1 MELANNLKYYRE
13 KAGFTQEE
21 VANELR
27 VTRQSISRWE
37 NGKSYPDLDN
47 LVLISELYQVSIDH
61 LIKENEEL
69 FKRIEQN
76 AQEIQDKK
84 QKLIE
89 VEQEVLQ
96 ITGKEKFE
104 KDESLLLILLAAVAS
119 FIFPLGLLL
128 IGFVLIRNKRQNRF
142 YKLIWLVALIA
153 LFFNVYAG
161 YGHLANYLGWG
172 DIHIEKIE

>member
-13 KAGFTQEE
+13 KAGFTQEQ

-69 FKRIEQN
+69 FKKIDQN

-84 QKLIE
+84 QKLREI
-89 VEQEVLQ
+89 EQEVLQ
-96 ITGKEKFE
+96 ITSKE
-104 KDESLLLILLAAVAS
+104 KDESLLLLLLAAVS
-119 FIFPLGLLL
+119 SLIFPLGLLL

-153 LFFNVYAG
+153 LFFNAYDG
-161 YGHLANYLGWG
+161 YVHLNNYLGWG
-172 DIHIEKIE
+172 EVHVEKIE

>member
-13 KAGFTQEE
+13 KAGFTQEQ

-69 FKRIEQN
+69 FKKIDQN

-84 QKLIE
+84 QKLREI
-89 VEQEVLQ
+89 EQEVLQ
-96 ITGKEKFE
+96 ITSKE
-104 KDESLLLILLAAVAS
+104 KDESLLLLLLVAVS
-119 FIFPLGLLL
+119 SLVFPLGLLL

-142 YKLIWLVALIA
+142 YKLIWLVALIV
-153 LFFNVYAG
+153 LFINVYSG
-161 YGHLANYLGWG
+161 IGIVGDYLGWG
-172 DIHIEKIE
+172 EVHVEKIE

>member
-13 KAGFTQEE
+13 KAGFTQEQ

-69 FKRIEQN
+69 FKKIDQN

-84 QKLIE
+84 QKLVEI
-89 VEQEVLQ
+89 EQEVLQ
-96 ITGKEKFE
+96 ITNKE
-104 KDESLLLILLAAVAS
+104 KDESLLLLLLVAVS
-119 FIFPLGLLL
+119 SLIFPLGLLL

-142 YKLIWLVALIA
+142 YKLIWLVALIS

-172 DIHIEKIE
+172 EVHVEKIE

>member
-37 NGKSYPDLDN
+37 NGKSNPDLDN
-47 LVLISELYQVSIDH
+47 LVLISELYQVSLDH

-69 FKRIEQN
+69 FKKIDQN
-76 AQEIQDKK
+76 VQEIQDKK
-84 QKLIE
+84 QKLREI
-89 VEQEVLQ
+89 EQEVLQ
-96 ITGKEKFE
+96 ITSKE
-104 KDESLLLILLAAVAS
+104 KDESLLLLLLAAVS
-119 FIFPLGLLL
+119 SLIFPLGLLL

-142 YKLIWLVALIA
+142 YKLIWLVALIV
-153 LFFNVYAG
+153 LFINVYSG
-161 YGHLANYLGWG
+161 IGIVGDYLGWG
-172 DIHIEKIE
+172 EVHIEKIE

>member
-13 KAGFTQEE
+13 KAGFTQEQ

-27 VTRQSISRWE
+27 ITRQSISRWE

-69 FKRIEQN
+69 FKKIDQN

-84 QKLIE
+84 QKLREI
-89 VEQEVLQ
+89 EQEVLQ
-96 ITGKEKFE
+96 ITSKE
-104 KDESLLLILLAAVAS
+104 KDESLLLLLLAAVS
-119 FIFPLGLLL
+119 SLIFPLGLLL

-142 YKLIWLVALIA
+142 YKLIWLVGLIV
-153 LFFNVYAG
+153 LFLNVYSG
-161 YGHLANYLGWG
+161 LGIVGDYLGWG
-172 DIHIEKIE
+172 EVHIEKIE

>member
-13 KAGFTQEE
+13 KAGFTQEQ

-27 VTRQSISRWE
+27 ITRQSISRWE

-69 FKRIEQN
+69 FKKIDQN

-84 QKLIE
+84 QKLREI
-89 VEQEVLQ
+89 EQEVLQ
-96 ITGKEKFE
+96 ITSKE
-104 KDESLLLILLAAVAS
+104 KDESLLLLLLAAVS
-119 FIFPLGLLL
+119 SLIFPLGLLL

-142 YKLIWLVALIA
+142 YKLIWLVALIV
-153 LFFNVYAG
+153 LFINVYSG
-161 YGHLANYLGWG
+161 IGIVGDYLGWG
-172 DIHIEKIE
+172 EVHIEKIE

>member
-47 LVLISELYQVSIDH
+47 LVLISELYQVSIDK

-69 FKRIEQN
+69 FKKIDQN

-84 QKLIE
+84 QKLREI
-89 VEQEVLQ
+89 EQEVLQ
-96 ITGKEKFE
+96 ITSKE
-104 KDESLLLILLAAVAS
+104 KDESLLLLLLAAVSS
-119 FIFPLGLLL
+119 FIFPLGLVV
-128 IGFVLIRNKRQNRF
+128 IVFVLIRNNRQNRF

-153 LFFNVYAG
+153 LFFNMYDG
-161 YGHLANYLGWG
+161 YVHLSNYLGWG
-172 DIHIEKIE
+172 EVHIEKIE

>member
-13 KAGFTQEE
+13 KAGFTQEQ

-27 VTRQSISRWE
+27 ITRQSISRWE

-69 FKRIEQN
+69 FKKIDQN

-84 QKLIE
+84 QKLREI
-89 VEQEVLQ
+89 EQEVLQ
-96 ITGKEKFE
+96 ITGKEK
-104 KDESLLLILLAAVAS
+104 DESLLLLLLAAVS
-119 FIFPLGLLL
+119 SLIFPLGLLL

-142 YKLIWLVALIA
+142 YKLIWLVGLIV
-153 LFFNVYAG
+153 LFINVYSG
-161 YGHLANYLGWG
+161 IGIVGDYLGWG
-172 DIHIEKIE
+172 EVHIEKIE

>member
-13 KAGFTQEE
+13 KAGFTQEQ

-27 VTRQSISRWE
+27 ITRQSISRWE

-69 FKRIEQN
+69 FKKIDQN

-84 QKLIE
+84 QKLREI
-89 VEQEVLQ
+89 EQEVLQ
-96 ITGKEKFE
+96 ITSKE
-104 KDESLLLILLAAVAS
+104 KDESLLLLLLAAVS
-119 FIFPLGLLL
+119 SLIFPLGLLM

-142 YKLIWLVALIA
+142 YKLIWLVGLIV
-153 LFFNVYAG
+153 LFINVYSG
-161 YGHLANYLGWG
+161 IGIVGDYLGWG
-172 DIHIEKIE
+172 EAHIEKIE

>member
-13 KAGFTQEE
+13 KAGFTQEQ

-47 LVLISELYQVSIDH
+47 LALISELYQVSIDH

-69 FKRIEQN
+69 FKKIDQN

-84 QKLIE
+84 QKLVEI
-89 VEQEVLQ
+89 EQEVLQ
-96 ITGKEKFE
+96 ITSKE
-104 KDESLLLILLAAVAS
+104 KDESLLLLLLAAVS
-119 FIFPLGLLL
+119 SLIFPLGLLL

-142 YKLIWLVALIA
+142 YKLIWLVALIV
-153 LFFNVYAG
+153 LFINVYSG
-161 YGHLANYLGWG
+161 IGIVGDYLGWG
-172 DIHIEKIE
+172 EVHIEKIE

>member
-13 KAGFTQEE
+13 KAGFTQEQ

-37 NGKSYPDLDN
+37 NGKSCPDLDN

-69 FKRIEQN
+69 FKKIDQN

-84 QKLIE
+84 QKLREI
-89 VEQEVLQ
+89 EQEVLQ
-96 ITGKEKFE
+96 ITGKEK
-104 KDESLLLILLAAVAS
+104 DESLLLLLLAAVS
-119 FIFPLGLLL
+119 SLIFPLGLLL

-142 YKLIWLVALIA
+142 YKLIWLVGLIV
-153 LFFNVYAG
+153 LFINVYSG
-161 YGHLANYLGWG
+161 IGIVGDYLGWG
-172 DIHIEKIE
+172 EVHIEKIE

>member
-13 KAGFTQEE
+13 KAGFTQEQ

-69 FKRIEQN
+69 FKKIDQN

-84 QKLIE
+84 QKLVEI
-89 VEQEVLQ
+89 EQEVLQ
-96 ITGKEKFE
+96 ITSKE
-104 KDESLLLILLAAVAS
+104 KDESLLLLLLAAVS
-119 FIFPLGLLL
+119 SLIFPLGLLL

-142 YKLIWLVALIA
+142 YKLIWLVGLIV
-153 LFFNVYAG
+153 LFINVYSG
-161 YGHLANYLGWG
+161 IGIVGDYLGWG
-172 DIHIEKIE
+172 EVHVEKIE

>member
-13 KAGFTQEE
+13 KAGFTQEQ

-27 VTRQSISRWE
+27 ITRQSISRWE
-37 NGKSYPDLDN
+37 NGKSCPDLDN

-69 FKRIEQN
+69 FKKIDQN

-84 QKLIE
+84 QKLREI
-89 VEQEVLQ
+89 EQEVLQ
-96 ITGKEKFE
+96 ITGKEK
-104 KDESLLLILLAAVAS
+104 DESLLLLLLAAVS
-119 FIFPLGLLL
+119 SLIFPLGLLL

-142 YKLIWLVALIA
+142 YKLIWLVGLIV
-153 LFFNVYAG
+153 LFINVYSG
-161 YGHLANYLGWG
+161 IGIVGDYLGWG
-172 DIHIEKIE
+172 EVHIEKIE

>member
-13 KAGFTQEE
+13 KAGFTQEQ

-27 VTRQSISRWE
+27 ITRQSISRWE
-37 NGKSYPDLDN
+37 NGKSNPDLDN
-47 LVLISELYQVSIDH
+47 LVLISELYQVSLDH

-69 FKRIEQN
+69 FKKIDQN
-76 AQEIQDKK
+76 VQEIQDKK

-89 VEQEVLQ
+89 IEQEVLQ
-96 ITGKEKFE
+96 ITSKE
-104 KDESLLLILLAAVAS
+104 KDESLLLILLAAVS
-119 FIFPLGLLL
+119 SLIFPLGLLP

-142 YKLIWLVALIA
+142 YKLIWLVALIS
-153 LFFNVYAG
+153 LFFNAYAG

-172 DIHIEKIE
+172 EVHIEKIE

>member
-27 VTRQSISRWE
+27 VTWQSISRWE

-69 FKRIEQN
+69 FKKIDQN

-84 QKLIE
+84 QKLREI
-89 VEQEVLQ
+89 EQEVLQ
-96 ITGKEKFE
+96 ITSKE
-104 KDESLLLILLAAVAS
+104 KDESLLLLLLAAVS
-119 FIFPLGLLL
+119 SLIFPLGLLL

-142 YKLIWLVALIA
+142 YKLIWLVALIV
-153 LFFNVYAG
+153 LFINVYSG
-161 YGHLANYLGWG
+161 IGIVGDYLGWG
-172 DIHIEKIE
+172 EVHIEKIE

>member
-27 VTRQSISRWE
+27 ITRQSISRWE
-37 NGKSYPDLDN
+37 NGKSNPDLDN

-69 FKRIEQN
+69 FKKIDQN
-76 AQEIQDKK
+76 TQEIQDKK

-104 KDESLLLILLAAVAS
+104 KDESLLLLLLAAVAS

-128 IGFVLIRNKRQNRF
+128 IGFVLIRNNRQNRF
-142 YKLIWLVALIA
+142 YKLIWLVALIV
-153 LFFNVYAG
+153 LFINVYSG
-161 YGHLANYLGWG
+161 IGIVGDYLGWG
-172 DIHIEKIE
+172 EVHIEKIE

>member
-13 KAGFTQEE
+13 KAGFTQEQ

-27 VTRQSISRWE
+27 ITRQSISRWE

-69 FKRIEQN
+69 FKKIDQN

-84 QKLIE
+84 QKLREI
-89 VEQEVLQ
+89 EQEVLQ
-96 ITGKEKFE
+96 ITSKE
-104 KDESLLLILLAAVAS
+104 KDESLLLLLLVAVS
-119 FIFPLGLLL
+119 SLIFPLGLLL

-142 YKLIWLVALIA
+142 YKLIWLVALIV
-153 LFFNVYAG
+153 LFINVYSG
-161 YGHLANYLGWG
+161 IGIVGDYLGWG
-172 DIHIEKIE
+172 EVHIEKIE

>member
-13 KAGFTQEE
+13 KAGFTQEQ

-27 VTRQSISRWE
+27 ITRQSISRWE

-69 FKRIEQN
+69 FKKIDQN

-84 QKLIE
+84 QKLVEI
-89 VEQEVLQ
+89 EQEVLQ
-96 ITGKEKFE
+96 ITSKE
-104 KDESLLLILLAAVAS
+104 KDESLLLLLLAAVS
-119 FIFPLGLLL
+119 SLIFPLGLLL

-142 YKLIWLVALIA
+142 YKLIWLVALIV
-153 LFFNVYAG
+153 LFINVYSG
-161 YGHLANYLGWG
+161 IGIVGDYLGCG
-172 DIHIEKIE
+172 EVHIEKIE

>member
-13 KAGFTQEE
+13 KAGFTQEQ

-27 VTRQSISRWE
+27 ITRQSISRWE

-69 FKRIEQN
+69 FKKIDQN

-84 QKLIE
+84 QKLVEI
-89 VEQEVLQ
+89 EQEVLQ
-96 ITGKEKFE
+96 ITSKE
-104 KDESLLLILLAAVAS
+104 KDESLLLLLLAAVS
-119 FIFPLGLLL
+119 SLIFPLGLLL

-142 YKLIWLVALIA
+142 YKLIWLVALIV
-153 LFFNVYAG
+153 LFINVYSG
-161 YGHLANYLGWG
+161 IGIVGDYLGWG
-172 DIHIEKIE
+172 EVHIEKIE

>member
-13 KAGFTQEE
+13 KAGFTQEQ

-27 VTRQSISRWE
+27 ITRQSISRWE

-84 QKLIE
+84 QKLVEIE
-89 VEQEVLQ
+89 HEVSQ
-96 ITGKEKFE
+96 IVGKE
-104 KDESLLLILLAAVAS
+104 KDESLLLLLLAAVSS
-119 FIFPLGLLL
+119 FIFPLGLVV
-128 IGFVLIRNKRQNRF
+128 IAFVLIRNKKQNRF
-142 YKLIWLVALIA
+142 YKLIYVVALIA
-153 LFFNVYAG
+153 LFFNMYDG
-161 YGHLANYLGWG
+161 YVHLSNYLGWG
-172 DIHIEKIE
+172 EVHIEKRE

>member
-13 KAGFTQEE
+13 KAGFTQEQ

-27 VTRQSISRWE
+27 ITRQSISRWE

-69 FKRIEQN
+69 FKKIDQN

-84 QKLIE
+84 QKLREI
-89 VEQEVLQ
+89 EQEVLQ
-96 ITGKEKFE
+96 ITSKE
-104 KDESLLLILLAAVAS
+104 KDESLLLLLLAAVS
-119 FIFPLGLLL
+119 SLIFPLGLLL

-142 YKLIWLVALIA
+142 YKLIWLVGLIV
-153 LFFNVYAG
+153 LFINVYSG
-161 YGHLANYLGWG
+161 IGIVGDYLGWG
-172 DIHIEKIE
+172 EVHIEKIE

>member
-13 KAGFTQEE
+13 KAGFTQEQ

-69 FKRIEQN
+69 FKKIDQN

-84 QKLIE
+84 QKLREI
-89 VEQEVLQ
+89 EQEVLQ
-96 ITGKEKFE
+96 ITGKEK
-104 KDESLLLILLAAVAS
+104 DESLLLLLLAAVS
-119 FIFPLGLLL
+119 SLIFPLGLLL

-142 YKLIWLVALIA
+142 YKLIWLVGLIV
-153 LFFNVYAG
+153 LFINVYSG
-161 YGHLANYLGWG
+161 IGIVGDYLGWG
-172 DIHIEKIE
+172 EVHIEKIE

>member
-13 KAGFTQEE
+13 KAGFTQEQ

-69 FKRIEQN
+69 FKKIDQN

-84 QKLIE
+84 QKLREI
-89 VEQEVLQ
+89 EQEVLQ
-96 ITGKEKFE
+96 ITSKE
-104 KDESLLLILLAAVAS
+104 KDESLLLLLLAAVS
-119 FIFPLGLLL
+119 SLIFPLGLLL

-142 YKLIWLVALIA
+142 YKLIRLIALIA
-153 LFFNVYAG
+153 LFFNIYAG

-172 DIHIEKIE
+172 EVHIEKIE

>member
-13 KAGFTQEE
+13 KAGFTQEQ

-27 VTRQSISRWE
+27 ITRQSISRWE

-69 FKRIEQN
+69 FKKIDQN

-84 QKLIE
+84 QKLREI
-89 VEQEVLQ
+89 EQEVLQ
-96 ITGKEKFE
+96 ITSKE
-104 KDESLLLILLAAVAS
+104 KDESLLLLLLAAVS
-119 FIFPLGLLL
+119 SLIFPLGLLM

>member
-13 KAGFTQEE
+13 KAGFTQEQ

-27 VTRQSISRWE
+27 ITRQSISRWE

-69 FKRIEQN
+69 FKKIDQN

-84 QKLIE
+84 QKLREI
-89 VEQEVLQ
+89 EQEVLQ
-96 ITGKEKFE
+96 ITSKE
-104 KDESLLLILLAAVAS
+104 KDESLLLLLLAAVS
-119 FIFPLGLLL
+119 SLIFPLGLLL

>member
-13 KAGFTQEE
+13 KAGFTQEQ

-69 FKRIEQN
+69 FKKIDQN

-84 QKLIE
+84 QKLVEI
-89 VEQEVLQ
+89 EQEVLQ
-96 ITGKEKFE
+96 ITSKE
-104 KDESLLLILLAAVAS
+104 KDESLLLLLLAAVS
-119 FIFPLGLLL
+119 SLIFPLGLLL

-142 YKLIWLVALIA
+142 YKLIWLVALIV
-153 LFFNVYAG
+153 LFINVYSG
-161 YGHLANYLGWG
+161 IGIVGDYLGWG
-172 DIHIEKIE
+172 EVHVEKIE